1 VIEVE
6 VHQQL
11 RAFLRAQGESQ
22 WPHHLTLARLVA
34 RALRLGRSALIQAV
48 PTRSYRSY
56 RLGYLT
62 PLLLWPEPA
71 ILVAPESVQQRLL
84 SVELPRLRQW
94 MPTPKSIHQGDRWP
108 GDGFRGLLMTTPE
121 AWLRDRLH
129 NLGHF
134 PEGIPTVIE
143 GADDLGVWLRQQLTL
158 NLSPGDWDQLML
170 ACPLHSDVIRETRV
184 QLTHSLFQRPVNPY
198 GCNLLDETETRPL
211 THLFDCLAG
220 QPLPAAWA
228 QFQAHFQQYLSQQ
241 DHMLWADIVRPQGQF
256 QLHSQ
261 PLNVPALAAPLWER
275 QPMVLIGEAMD
286 SEAEAPRYRK
296 ELGLGDLTCIQF
308 SPNRQTAQI
317 QLYIPETLPLPN
329 TPRYQSALLT
339 ELRRLLTL
347 RQAGRKSHSQGNEQD
362 SDQDDTQANGGPV
375 VLLVNDLPLKGQ
387 IGSILAA
394 EFGSR
399 VKVEQTCLDEN
410 SILVSGW
417 KFWQRHQGVLP
428 VPGLLLMATLP
439 FPSLEHPLVAGRVA
453 YYRARRQDWFRQY
466 LLPQCLQDL
475 QRAIAPVRESQGI
488 VGLFDT
494 RIIHRSYGQQILAA
508 LSPAARLNYL
518 DPQLFDDPAII
529 GD

>member
-1 VIEVE
+1 MIEVE

-11 RAFLRAQGESQ
+11 RAFLREQGESQ

-71 ILVAPESVQQRLL
+71 ILVAPLSVQQRLL
-84 SVELPRLRQW
+84 SVELPRLRRW

-108 GDGFRGLLMTTPE
+108 SKDFRGLLMTTPK
-121 AWLRDRLH
+121 AWLSDRLH

-143 GADDLGVWLRQQLTL
+143 GADDLGLWLRQQLTRDL
-158 NLSPGDWDQLML
+158 APADWDQLML
-170 ACPLHSDVIRETRV
+170 ACPLHSDIIRETRV
-184 QLTHSLFQRPVNPY
+184 QLTHSLFQRPTNPY
-198 GCNLLDETETRPL
+198 SCNLLDETETQPL
-211 THLFDCLAG
+211 AYLFDCLDG
-220 QPLPAAWA
+220 QSLPAAWQ
-228 QFQAHFQQYLSQQ
+228 QFHDHFQQHLSQQ
-241 DHMLWADIVRPQGQF
+241 DHLLWTDIDRSQGQF

-261 PLNVPALAAPLWER
+261 PLDIPTLATPLWER
-275 QPMVLIGEAMD
+275 QPIVLIGEAMD
-286 SEAEAPRYRK
+286 PESEAPRYRK

-308 SPNRQTAQI
+308 SPNRQTSEI
-317 QLYIPETLPLPN
+317 QLYIPENIPLPN
-329 TPRYQSALLT
+329 TPRYQGALLT

-347 RQAGRKSHSQGNEQD
+347 RQANSQA
-362 SDQDDTQANGGPV
+362 SSGPI
-375 VLLVNDLPLKGQ
+375 VLLINDLPLKGQ
-387 IGSILAA
+387 ISAILAA

-399 VKVEQTCLDEN
+399 VQVEQTCLDDN

-417 KFWQRHQGVLP
+417 EFWQHHQGVLP
-428 VPGLLLMATLP
+428 IPGLLLMATLP

-453 YYRARRQDWFRQY
+453 FYRARRQDWFRQY
-466 LLPQCLQDL
+466 LLPQCLRNL

-518 DPQLFDDPAII
+518 DPQIFDAPTAALPE
-529 GD
+529 

>member
-1 VIEVE
+1 MIEVE

-11 RAFLRAQGESQ
+11 RAFLREQGESQ

-71 ILVAPESVQQRLL
+71 ILVAPPAVQQRLL
-84 SVELPRLRQW
+84 TVELPRLRRW

-108 GDGFRGLLMTTPE
+108 SDDFRGLLITTP
-121 AWLRDRLH
+121 ADWISDRLH

-134 PEGIPTVIE
+134 PEGIPTIIE
-143 GADDLGVWLRQQLTL
+143 GADDLGLWLRQQLTL
-158 NLSPGDWDQLML
+158 DLTPADWDQLML
-170 ACPLHSDVIRETRV
+170 ACPLHNDVIRETRV
-184 QLTHSLFQRPVNPY
+184 QLTHSLFQRPANPY
-198 GCNLLDETETRPL
+198 SCNLLDETETQPL
-211 THLFDCLAG
+211 AHLLDCLED
-220 QPLPAAWA
+220 QSLPHAWQA
-228 QFQAHFQQYLSQQ
+228 FQNHFQQYQLQK
-241 DHMLWADIVRPQGQF
+241 DHLLWTDIARPQGQF
-256 QLHSQ
+256 HLHSQ
-261 PLNVPALAAPLWER
+261 PLDIPSLARPLWER
-275 QPMVLIGEAMD
+275 QPLVLIGEAMD
-286 SEAEAPRYRK
+286 PESEAPRYRK
-296 ELGLGDLTCIQF
+296 ELGLGEMTCIQF
-308 SPNRQTAQI
+308 SPNRNTSEI
-317 QLYIPETLPLPN
+317 QLYIPENLPLPN
-329 TPRYQSALLT
+329 TARYQGALLT

-347 RQAGRKSHSQGNEQD
+347 SQAGSPSGD
-362 SDQDDTQANGGPV
+362 LSGGPEDEGICHSGPI
-375 VLLVNDLPLKGQ
+375 VLLINDLPLKGQ

-399 VKVEQTCLDEN
+399 VQVEQTCLDEN

-417 KFWQRHQGVLP
+417 EFWQTHQAVLP
-428 VPGLLLMATLP
+428 APRLLLMATLP

-453 YYRARRQDWFRQY
+453 FYKGLRQDWFRQY
-466 LLPQCLQDL
+466 LLPQCLREL

-494 RIIHRSYGQQILAA
+494 RVIHRSYGQQILSA

-518 DPQLFDDPAII
+518 DPQLFDNPSAALND
-529 GD
+529 